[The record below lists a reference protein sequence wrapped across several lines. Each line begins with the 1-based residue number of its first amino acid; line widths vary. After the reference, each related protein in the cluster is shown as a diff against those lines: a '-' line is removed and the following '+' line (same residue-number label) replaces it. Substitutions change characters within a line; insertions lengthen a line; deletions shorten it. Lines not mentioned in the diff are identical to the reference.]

1 MGVLRLGGLFGRLRQ
16 MFLARSRACEG
27 LNGMLA

>member
-1 MGVLRLGGLFGRLRQ
+1 MGVLRLGGLFGHLRPVG
-16 MFLARSRACEG
+16 LARSRACEG